1 MQAATTKVIDTA
13 SDFDLGP
20 LSWVNGEIGHA
31 IARGLELLAAFRATP
46 SDPVS
51 LKQARTHVHQAAG
64 AIQMVGLDAVVV
76 YTDEI
81 ERHLARLDELE
92 SSEIEQ
98 ACLLVDRACRRL
110 GIFLDELVGGAAPQ
124 PLKLFP
130 EYEAMQHARGI
141 DAASPS
147 DLFFPDLSPRTL
159 ALATLP
165 PIPADKLA
173 SHLIMQ
179 RRLYQRGLLAFL
191 RGDDD
196 GVRMMREA
204 VGGIERASGRQSGRA
219 FWWTV
224 GAFFDA
230 LIQGGLDPGF
240 GAKQLAARLD
250 LQIRRVVEGSAKV
263 ANRLWREVL
272 YYVAVSTPVAPTV
285 QAVQKAFGLAGLVPS
300 AEVLN
305 ADLVRLQ
312 PILRDAREQLG
323 AAKDMWLK
331 VASGRADRLPK
342 LRETLTAVRRNAVDI
357 GNAALSKLIKSL
369 EARLESV
376 SPSGNVAEPFAM
388 EYATGILLAE
398 SAVEHFSSLSSKFP
412 KQVEAMLARLDAAQ
426 ASRPIPAATAKLIDE
441 IFRRAQERML
451 LAQVARE
458 IQANLRRIEQ
468 VLDAFFRDHGKRAE
482 LATLSKDSL
491 QIRGALKMLGQD
503 DAERLLC
510 LCQAQIDSYADPGTP
525 VDSEDLELLAE
536 SLSGL
541 GFYIEALEQQR
552 PDRQRLIAPLLAKRL
567 GEAPAAPQDVFAETI
582 DDAVEDL
589 RDALPTL
596 VADGQRMPTDTA
608 VGATP
613 KSSLADLGDDAKT
626 IDDSELVA
634 QVEAALA
641 ELEGGGTA
649 ALGDAVTASAESGDA
664 LGAPAPAI
672 SAQTQR
678 LLETDA
684 QGFDAELMEIY
695 LEEAA
700 EVLDTVGTNRAEL
713 ERNPGD
719 REALRSARRQFHTL
733 KGSGRMVGL
742 MELGEIAFAVESI
755 HNRLLEEERAVTPA
769 VLAMIAAAEENFRR
783 WVAALHAAG
792 TVAPDATELHVA
804 IGRVEAELP
813 SDHAPAVSTTE
824 PEPVVDTAPAVV
836 ELPELGGAPAETT
849 AAAVGWIDAADES
862 SEDESEIIEFTP
874 VGEMPTV
881 QMAAAVPP
889 QPDVVR
895 IGDVTLSLDLYNVL
909 VDEAQ
914 THLATLDLELSLLQF
929 DPAQLPSPK
938 MVRASHTLCGIHRT
952 GGLPLIALTAK
963 ALEQCL
969 LALQQATGPRPEGAL
984 PTLAG
989 AVRGLRQFVGQVKAR
1004 RSFDAVD
1011 AAGAAEIQQELEVLR
1026 HAASVEPAALD
1037 AETQAEQEAE
1047 TLLEAA
1053 AVSEPVPTTTEAPPA
1068 LVIEEEAVA
1077 PLEAAAATEPVPTPV
1092 EVPLPPIVTE
1102 VTEAPLEASALSEP
1116 VPEPTPTSMEPPS
1129 LPMAEVASLLPVELP
1144 EAASVELPEDV
1155 TPSHVDAPRE
1165 PEIASEM
1172 ESARE
1177 VEPPKIVVPIPVLP
1191 QTPSASAPARVPL
1204 SEPVLP
1210 KIPQDPLA
1218 DIRDDVDI
1226 QVLPVFLE
1234 EAAELY
1240 PNASEQ
1246 VRAWRRTP
1254 ADAACTR
1261 QLQRTLH
1268 TFKGSARMAGA
1279 MRLGELAHLME
1290 SRLVVDDRPVTG
1302 STELFEALDGDLDRI
1317 GHVLDA
1323 LREGRTN
1330 VALVWTA
1337 ETGEPAAA
1345 MAESAPAATEK
1356 PRALTAIPLA
1366 ERGVVVPLS
1375 APSSATP
1382 RVVGEAFDVEGGA
1395 RAMLRVRADI
1405 IDRLVNE
1412 AGEVAIAR
1420 ARIEGELRALKTNL
1434 LELTGSVIRL
1444 RTQVREIEIQAESQI
1459 QSRLSQVGESEEGF
1473 DPLEFDRYTRFQ
1485 ELARGLTEGVNDV
1498 STVQQSLLRNLDVA
1512 DAALVAQAR
1521 LGRDLQQQLFS
1532 IRTVPFGSLSERLYR
1547 ILRGT
1552 AKELDK
1558 RANLEI
1564 RGAQTELDRSV
1575 LEKLVGPL
1583 EHLLRN
1589 ALDHGIETRS
1599 MRLKAGK
1606 SETGEITL
1614 TVRQVANEIAIELA
1628 DDGAGLNLDRVRAKA
1643 IAQGRFAADA
1653 QPTDG
1658 QLMECIFESGF
1669 STAARITQV
1678 SGRGIGMDVVRSEIV
1693 ALGGRVEVSTRS
1705 GHGTTFLLYL
1715 PLTLAVAQ
1723 AVLVRAGG
1731 RMWAFPA
1738 PMVEQVQHVKPD
1750 VLVNLYV
1757 QRKIEW
1763 QGLSYPFHYLP
1774 RLLGDSQKIPESA
1787 RTNPVLLLRSGQSL
1801 AAVHVDE
1808 MIGNQE
1814 VVVKNIGPQLA
1825 RVSGIAGA
1833 TVLGTGEIVLI
1844 INPVQL
1850 AQRTEVPLFD
1860 PDAERVAPEVPKMA
1874 VTQAERPLV
1883 MIVDDSLTVRRIT
1896 SRLLAREGF
1905 DVLTARDGI
1914 DALELL
1920 ENEKPD
1926 VILLDIEMPRM
1937 DGFEFAKTIKGHPS
1951 HARIPIVMIT
1961 SRTAEKHRNRAKEL
1975 GVDLYLGKPFQENEL
1990 LMHLREMLALTP

>member
-1 MQAATTKVIDTA
+1 MPAVSTKLIDTA

-20 LSWVNGEIGHA
+20 LSWVHGEIGHA
-31 IARGLELLAAFRATP
+31 FARGLDFLSAFRGAP
-46 SDPVS
+46 SDPAS
-51 LKQARTHVHQAAG
+51 LKQAKAQIHQAAG

-81 ERHLARLDELE
+81 ERQLVRLNELAPA
-92 SSEIEQ
+92 EIEP
-98 ACLLVDRACRRL
+98 ACRLVDRACRRL
-110 GIFLDELVGGAAPQ
+110 GIFLDELIGGVAPQ

-130 EYEAMQHARGI
+130 EYEAMQRARGVQ
-141 DAASPS
+141 AASPS
-147 DLFFPDLSPRTL
+147 DLFFPDLNPRGP

-173 SHLIMQ
+173 SHLVKE

-191 RGDDD
+191 HGDDA
-196 GVRMMREA
+196 GARMMREA
-204 VGGIERASGRQSGRA
+204 VGGIEHAGEGQGGRV

-230 LIQGGLDPGF
+230 LIQRGLDPGF

-263 ANRLWREVL
+263 SNRLRREVL
-272 YYVAVSTPVAPTV
+272 YFVAVSTPVAPTV
-285 QAVQKAFGLAGLVPS
+285 QAVQRAFGLTGLVPS

-312 PILRDAREQLG
+312 PMLRQAREQLG

-331 VASGRADRLPK
+331 VASGRADRMPK

-357 GNAALSKLIKSL
+357 GNAALSKLVKSL

-376 SPSGNVAEPFAM
+376 PPSGDVAEPFAM

-398 SAVEHFSSLSSKFP
+398 SAVENFSSLSAKFG

-426 ASRPIPAATAKLIDE
+426 ASKPVPPATGRLIDD

-451 LAQVARE
+451 FSQVARE

-482 LATLSKDSL
+482 LATLAKDSL

-503 DAERLLC
+503 DAERLLG
-510 LCQAQIDSYADPGTP
+510 LCQVQIESYANVATP
-525 VDSEDLELLAE
+525 IDNEDLELLAE
-536 SLSGL
+536 ALSGL
-541 GFYIEALEQQR
+541 GFYIEAFEQQR

-567 GEAPAAPQDVFAETI
+567 GEAAVVQEDVPEESLE
-582 DDAVEDL
+582 DAVEDL
-589 RDALPTL
+589 PHALPAL
-596 VADGQRMPTDTA
+596 VAEAQRIPADVA
-608 VGATP
+608 VPATP
-613 KSSLADLGDDAKT
+613 KSTLDDSADDAKVL
-626 IDDSELVA
+626 DDSELVA

-641 ELEGGGTA
+641 ELEGGGTSAISAEVA
-649 ALGDAVTASAESGDA
+649 AIAESGDVPA
-664 LGAPAPAI
+664 APAPAI
-672 SAQTQR
+672 SAETQR
-678 LLETDA
+678 LLATDA
-684 QGFDAELMEIY
+684 QEFDAELMEIY

-700 EVLDTVGTNRAEL
+700 EVLDTVATNRTEL

-742 MELGEIAFAVESI
+742 MQLGEIAFSVEAI

-769 VLAMIAAAEENFRR
+769 VLALIAVAEANFRG
-783 WVAALHAAG
+783 WVGALHNTG
-792 TVAPDATELHVA
+792 TVTPDTTELQSA
-804 IGRVEAELP
+804 IRKVEAELP
-813 SDHAPAVSTTE
+813 SEHAIAAAEAET
-824 PEPVVDTAPAVV
+824 PEPALESAANVI
-836 ELPELGGAPAETT
+836 ELPELGRAPVATDAPSI
-849 AAAVGWIDAADES
+849 AAIDRADES
-862 SEDESEIIEFTP
+862 SEDDAEIIEFAP
-874 VGEMPTV
+874 VGAIPAVEMP
-881 QMAAAVPP
+881 AAVPP
-889 QPDVVR
+889 LPVMANEVANEVGAAEVVR
-895 IGDVTLSLDLYNVL
+895 IGELTLSPDLYTVL

-914 THLATLDLELSLLQF
+914 AHLATLELELSLLQF

-952 GGLPLIALTAK
+952 SGLPLIASTAK

-969 LALQQATGPRPEGAL
+969 LALQQGTGPRPEGAL

-989 AVRGLRQFVGQVKAR
+989 AVRGLRSFVESVKVR

-1011 AAGAAEIQQELEVLR
+1011 AANADQLQQELEILR
-1026 HAASVEPAALD
+1026 HAASAEPAALD

-1047 TLLEAA
+1047 ALIEPAIASAPLSELVP
-1053 AVSEPVPTTTEAPPA
+1053 VSPDVSGDPIA
-1068 LVIEEEAVA
+1068 EETKQA
-1077 PLEAAAATEPVPTPV
+1077 PLEFVVSDAVPTAAT
-1092 EVPLPPIVTE
+1092 
-1102 VTEAPLEASALSEP
+1102 A
-1116 VPEPTPTSMEPPS
+1116 
-1129 LPMAEVASLLPVELP
+1129 P
-1144 EAASVELPEDV
+1144 EAQM
-1155 TPSHVDAPRE
+1155 PRE
-1165 PEIASEM
+1165 EETAPAM
-1172 ESARE
+1172 ESAHRE
-1177 VEPPKIVVPIPVLP
+1177 DESAKIEMPVFAQP
-1191 QTPSASAPARVPL
+1191 PSATAPARIAPPEPALPKVPL
-1204 SEPVLP
+1204 
-1210 KIPQDPLA
+1210 DPLA
-1218 DIRDDVDI
+1218 DIRDDVDV

-1240 PNASEQ
+1240 PKASEQ

-1254 ADAACTR
+1254 VEAACTR

-1290 SRLVVDDRPVTG
+1290 SRLVVNETPVTG

-1317 GHVLDA
+1317 GLVLDA
-1323 LREGRTN
+1323 LRQGRTN
-1330 VALVWTA
+1330 VDLVWTVEA
-1337 ETGEPAAA
+1337 GETA
-1345 MAESAPAATEK
+1345 AATEPAPPASEK
-1356 PRALTAIPLA
+1356 LRAVTALPRV

-1375 APSSATP
+1375 TPAGAPRAL
-1382 RVVGEAFDVEGGA
+1382 GEAVDVEGGA

-1420 ARIEGELRALKTNL
+1420 ARIEGELRALKSNL

-1589 ALDHGIETRS
+1589 ALDHGIETRG

-1614 TVRQVANEIAIELA
+1614 TVRQIANEIAIELT
-1628 DDGAGLNLDRVRAKA
+1628 DDGAGLDLDRVRAKA
-1643 IAQGRFAADA
+1643 IAQGRFAPDA
-1653 QPTDG
+1653 LPTDG
-1658 QLMECIFESGF
+1658 QLMECIFEPGF
-1669 STAARITQV
+1669 STAAKITQV
-1678 SGRGIGMDVVRSEIV
+1678 SGRGVGMDVVRSEIV

-1757 QRKIEW
+1757 QRQVEW
-1763 QGLSYPFHYLP
+1763 QGLIYPFHYLP
-1774 RLLGDSQKIPESA
+1774 RLLGDSHQIPESA
-1787 RTNPVLLLRSGQSL
+1787 RTNPVMLLRSGQSL
-1801 AAVHVDE
+1801 AAVHVDAL
-1808 MIGNQE
+1808 IGNQE

-1850 AQRTEVPLFD
+1850 AQRSEVPVFD

-1874 VTQAERPLV
+1874 VSQAERPLV

-1896 SRLLAREGF
+1896 SRLLTREGF

-1920 ENEKPD
+1920 ENERPD

-1937 DGFEFAKTIKGHPS
+1937 DGFEFAKTIRGDPGR
-1951 HARIPIVMIT
+1951 ARIPIVMIT

-1975 GVDLYLGKPFQENEL
+1975 GVDLYLGKPFQEDEL